1 MPTSPGMRAAA
12 TRLTRSLRRRPEGAR
27 GRGSS
32 TVTPSRPGGGVPW
45 FRAHPGAAAAVI
57 SVSSV
62 AILAVQF
69 LDKEAANALAL
80 LYVLPVG
87 LAAVTFGTAG
97 GLAAAGAAYLAFGL
111 FAVFSSADQ
120 VGFDGWIGRA
130 AAIFLLGGLLGR
142 ASDQT
147 ERATLLALDQE
158 RRRLLAEEKNRRYS
172 EGIEL
177 SDSILQHVAA
187 AKWAIEQG
195 DDDQA
200 VRLLT
205 RALSSGQEMVAE
217 LLPTQAPAQAPARS
231 APAAPDAAGEQAPTA
246 AGPPQPRPRV
256 A

>member
-1 MPTSPGMRAAA
+1 MPTSPGDRGA
-12 TRLTRSLRRRPEGAR
+12 TARFTRPLRRRSEGAR

-32 TVTPSRPGGGVPW
+32 TAPPPRPPGGVPW
-45 FRAHPGAAAAVI
+45 FRAHPGVAAAVI

-87 LAAVTFGTAG
+87 LAAVTFGTVG
-97 GLAAAGAAYLAFGL
+97 GLAAAAAAYVAFGL

-147 ERATLLALDQE
+147 ERATLVALDQE
-158 RRRLLAEEKNRRYS
+158 RRRLLVEEKNRRYR

-200 VRLLT
+200 VKLLT
-205 RALSSGQEMVAE
+205 RALSSGQDMVAE
-217 LLPTQAPAQAPARS
+217 LLPTQAPARRAPGAPS
-231 APAAPDAAGEQAPTA
+231 PAADQPPTSA